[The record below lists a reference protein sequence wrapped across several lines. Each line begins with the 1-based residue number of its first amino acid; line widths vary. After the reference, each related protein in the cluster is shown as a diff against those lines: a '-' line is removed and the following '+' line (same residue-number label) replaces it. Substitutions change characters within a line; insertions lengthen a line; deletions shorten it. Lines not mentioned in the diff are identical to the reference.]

1 MNNNPLVSII
11 TPCYNGES
19 YISTYLDSILNQTY
33 PNIELILINDGSTD
47 KTSIII
53 NSYRNKFNE
62 KGYKL
67 ILIEQEN
74 KGQSEAINQGL
85 KIFKGEYLTW
95 PDSDDYLSN
104 DAIET
109 KVKALEENPEYGLCI
124 CKTQM
129 VTEFSKKYIGIQQR
143 IKPDPDYDSLFID
156 LILGNNVYYSPGGYM
171 VRSSMF
177 RKVMP
182 NPLRIEA
189 PREIG
194 QNFQLLLPI
203 SYYYKCFYIDKIL
216 YYYTVRHNSHSR
228 QKHTY
233 EQSLKIIEI
242 SYNVLVNICKHI
254 TKSQTE
260 MQLCERLINE
270 RIINSY
276 MKTMITYQKK
286 DKLGLCFAL
295 SQKYHLPLKSIDL
308 YKVKFYKLYKLLKY
322 TKHIINRI

>member
-19 YISTYLDSILNQTY
+19 YITTYLDSILSQTY

-47 KTSIII
+47 KTSTII

-95 PDSDDYLSN
+95 PDSDDYLSS

-109 KVKALEENPEYGLCI
+109 KVKSLEENPEYGLCI
-124 CKTQM
+124 CKTQ
-129 VTEFSKKYIGIQQR
+129 VVEESTKKCIGIQQR
-143 IKPDPDYDSLFID
+143 IKPDSDYDSLFID

-182 NPLRIEA
+182 NPLHIEA

-203 SYYYKCFYIDKIL
+203 SYFYKCIYIDEIL

-233 EQSLKIIEI
+233 EQSLRIIEI
-242 SYNVLVNICKHI
+242 SYDVLFNICQHI
-254 TKSQTE
+254 TKNKTE
-260 MQLCERLINE
+260 MQFCEKIINE
-270 RIINSY
+270 RILNSY
-276 MKTMITYQKK
+276 MRAMVTYGKK
-286 DKLGLCFAL
+286 DKLASCVMT
-295 SQKYHLPLKSIDL
+295 SQKYHIPLKRIDL
-308 YKVKFYKLYKLLKY
+308 YKIKFPILYKLLICVKR
-322 TKHIINRI
+322 IIKNI

>member
-1 MNNNPLVSII
+1 MNNSPLVSII

-19 YISTYLDSILNQTY
+19 YISTYLNSILNQTY

-47 KTSIII
+47 KTSTII
-53 NSYRNKFNE
+53 NSYITKFND

-95 PDSDDYLSN
+95 PDSDDYLSK
-104 DAIET
+104 DAIEV
-109 KVKALEENPEYGLCI
+109 KVKVLEENPEYGLCI

-129 VTEFSKKYIGIQQR
+129 VEESTKKYIGIQQR
-143 IKPDPDYDSLFID
+143 VKPNSNYDSLFID

-171 VRSSMF
+171 VRTSMF
-177 RKVMP
+177 KEVMP
-182 NPLRIEA
+182 SPLHIEA
-189 PREIG
+189 PKEIG

-203 SYYYKCFYIDKIL
+203 SYYYKCVYIDKIL
-216 YYYTVRHNSHSR
+216 YYYTVRQNSHSR

-233 EQSLKIIEI
+233 EQKLKIIET
-242 SYNVLVNICKHI
+242 SYMVLYNICKHI
-254 TKSQTE
+254 TKNKTE
-260 MQLCERLINE
+260 MEFCERIINE

-276 MKTMITYQKK
+276 IRAMIAYKKK
-286 DKLGLCFAL
+286 DKLNLCFII
-295 SQKYHLPLKSIDL
+295 SQKYHLPLKNIDL
-308 YKVKFYKLYKLLKY
+308 CKIKFSKLYTLLKY
-322 TKHIINRI
+322 IKHIINKI